1 MKTSKIILSALLVF
15 GATFM
20 FAETLPSFGPVAFS
34 AYDTNKDGQIS
45 PAEFNAVKE
54 KRMTQ
59 KAEQGRLMMNA
70 KNSPSFSDVD
80 TNGDGIISQNELQ
93 IHQQARFQNR
103 VNQKNNMMNGQGMG
117 QGMGKGMGQGM
128 APGKGR
134 NW

>member
-1 MKTSKIILSALLVF
+1 
-15 GATFM
+15 
-20 FAETLPSFGPVAFS
+20 
-34 AYDTNKDGQIS
+34 
-45 PAEFNAVKE
+45 
-54 KRMTQ
+54 
-59 KAEQGRLMMNA
+59 MMNA

-117 QGMGKGMGQGM
+117 KGMGQGM